1 MVTPLLLLGPWS
13 AAGNAREIAEALAI
27 SVVQLG
33 VIALILRPLESL
45 APAEPWTDRRLTR
58 IDRQYTAFMLL
69 GILPL
74 YSYLVMMPLGGWV
87 GGVGEGGADPAKGLR
102 LWVPW
107 FNEHPLILFLV
118 YYGVYDFVYYWMHR
132 AQHAVPWWWALHSMH
147 HSQRQ
152 VSCWTNDRGS
162 YLDAILQSIVLASV
176 GLAMGVEPSEFAL
189 LVLIGELVQS
199 LSHTNVR
206 ISFGRVL
213 EDRKSVV

>member
-87 GGVGEGGADPAKGLR
+87 GGVGEGGADPATRRSPRPMSAELR
-102 LWVPW
+102 PAIPPW
-107 FNEHPLILFLV
+107 PPPQSKV
-118 YYGVYDFVYYWMHR
+118 K
-132 AQHAVPWWWALHSMH
+132 PSML
-147 HSQRQ
+147 
-152 VSCWTNDRGS
+152 T
-162 YLDAILQSIVLASV
+162 
-176 GLAMGVEPSEFAL
+176 
-189 LVLIGELVQS
+189 
-199 LSHTNVR
+199 
-206 ISFGRVL
+206 
-213 EDRKSVV
+213 